1 VLAARAEKYIGAFGV
16 QGGYISVRYSPEY
29 RLFMSRSNTQAA
41 VYGGLGIAFAFS
53 LLFLSV
59 LYGIRTRQERFVFG
73 VYIAWGADTRRLA
86 LSSGLELM
94 ICAATTYVPAAVAGA
109 LLAKLCSYIA
119 GGTFYLCLR
128 LCLWVFPCV
137 SIASFVA
144 AYLRTRVLAFN
155 QPVDLLSARES
166 SDLAVSPRRSSISVR
181 YGFPRRYELLSLW
194 RFRRFLL
201 STALSFAIC
210 AATFFFAVTCAGA
223 IDNAQYY
230 IAEHGVEYTLK
241 LSDGADHAIA
251 YKGLS
256 EIEGVAHISE
266 DIPET
271 DARLFSHLISM
282 KNSSMEKKGIS
293 AANPYLAD
301 QSLTDYFRICAC
313 NPVTAQTL
321 GDMYTVEGDV
331 TAFTGGY
338 DVIVGETLEND
349 KAFSFSPGD
358 KLTIWVYVNSR
369 GSVEE
374 GSQGAY
380 KISQM
385 AEKYIYKTITLNV
398 VAVVKDA
405 PSPNK
410 GFALYV
416 ADELYPQLTG
426 SIPVHDTLKLAFDRD
441 ADTLAVLGNVYALN
455 DMWALGTVEYTG
467 EQTDNA
473 AVSAEGW
480 ARVLTAGGFAL
491 IAISLLP
498 LAYSIGLFY
507 RKRGGEIAVLRAM
520 FADRRSIIKLHLLDI
535 PAFFLCCVAVTVPL
549 CLLSVRGAA
558 LFCDRLLP
566 NLFFVNMPI
575 LTENKAEPMFFVII
589 VAAALLCVAVSCAV
603 CCVTALKEDKT
614 EKSKK
619 LYSE

>member
-1 VLAARAEKYIGAFGV
+1 G
-16 QGGYISVRYSPEY
+16 
-29 RLFMSRSNTQAA
+29 
-41 VYGGLGIAFAFS
+41 FS
-53 LLFLSV
+53 LLFLAI
-59 LYGIRTRQERFVFG
+59 LYGLRTRQERFVFG

-86 LSSGLELM
+86 LSSGLELL

-109 LLAKLCSYIA
+109 LLAKLCSHIA

-155 QPVDLLSARES
+155 QPVELLSARES
-166 SDLAVSPRRSSISVR
+166 SDLAVSPRRSSVTVR
-181 YGFPRRYELLSLW
+181 ESFPRRYELISLW
-194 RFRRFLL
+194 RFRRFML

-223 IDNAQYY
+223 IDNAQEY
-230 IAEHGVEYTLK
+230 IAEHGVEYVLR
-241 LSDGADHAIA
+241 LNDGGDQAVA

-256 EIEGVAHISE
+256 DIEGIAHISE
-266 DIPET
+266 DVPEA
-271 DARLFSHLISM
+271 DARTYSHLVSI
-282 KNSSMEKKGIS
+282 KSSSVNKKGIT

-313 NPVTAQTL
+313 NPVTANILADTF
-321 GDMYTVEGDV
+321 TVEGDV

-349 KAFSFSPGD
+349 KAFSFAPGD
-358 KLTIWVYVNSR
+358 KITLWVYVNSR

-426 SIPVHDTLKLAFDRD
+426 FIPAHDTLKLSFDKD
-441 ADTLAVLGNVYALN
+441 AEPLAVLGHVNALN

-498 LAYSIGLFY
+498 LAYSLGLFY

-520 FADRRSIIKLHLLDI
+520 FADRRSIIKLHLWDI

-549 CLLSVRGAA
+549 CLVSVRGAA

-603 CCVTALKEDKT
+603 CCVAALGEDKT